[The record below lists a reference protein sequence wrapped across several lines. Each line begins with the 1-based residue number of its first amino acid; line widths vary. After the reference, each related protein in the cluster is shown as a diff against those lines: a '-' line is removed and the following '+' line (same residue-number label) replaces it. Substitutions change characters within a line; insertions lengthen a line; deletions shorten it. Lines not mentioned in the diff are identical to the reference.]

1 MSDKEQ
7 SRMIQYMNQW
17 FLSLQKGIK
26 TIRYSNYRLGKH
38 DIRSL
43 LTVCLNAFTKHFS
56 LPGFSSELFSV
67 GLSSKQN

>member
-1 MSDKEQ
+1 MSDKVQ

-17 FLSLQKGIK
+17 FLSLQKAIK

-43 LTVCLNAFTKHFS
+43 LTGCLNAFTKHFS
-56 LPGFSSELFSV
+56 LPGFSSESFSV
-67 GLSSKQN
+67 GLLSKQN